1 MLSVNLFDINF
12 FKFFCKKKKFRV
24 VDVVY
29 RIYWY
34 CVGEV
39 IFVLSDI

>member
-12 FKFFCKKKKFRV
+12 FKFFCKKKFRV
-24 VDVVY
+24 VDVEY

-39 IFVLSDI
+39 IFVLSYI